1 MNNSQKRRGM
11 VKRSI
16 SLMLVFSM
24 LLSLSVTALAVEEPA
39 VDHDGMT
46 IFVGD
51 VRVEKKDTKNSVE
64 VDAVITAGSDYTTVR
79 GGTLNFDIDSTTTG
93 INATDTLEYA
103 AAGRN
108 DVRMIS
114 ADEGLTTT
122 GKGAVSFAQGK
133 VNPLTIKLTL
143 PNVIATTKINVSGS
157 GMYVAPPA
165 TGKEIDSSKI
175 KVVSGSVIVQY
186 PVTVEIAADSER
198 PANFAIKAKTTE
210 YTTGKDTY
218 DRDAVGTPTDLS
230 NGGMI
235 WVDSGEGQQNKPVLN
250 FTVPVNYYA
259 EVTVNNTKHTVGSAD
274 FTLDS
279 ITADT
284 KVSVKVIAGQVPS
297 DEYTN
302 TSMSYRY
309 GNYDLAA
316 QDTKRF
322 DKKGADNTVAIKNFD
337 GYKLVKYQINNDAAV
352 TENLGTPVT
361 VDITKDNSIVFT
373 YERKDNSTVVPG
385 PDGAIGGG
393 DDVTITPV
401 DKTQPTITPDETGA
415 VTLPADKQG
424 VVSDDKGNTVVVPGG
439 TKVDKEGKIYLPGV
453 TEPVTPENP
462 KPEGNAFYLVT
473 YKYENTVLFTQLG
486 KTDETVQAMDYPSSA
501 KKPEGKEFKNW
512 NTQNAGNGQT
522 YEKEANING
531 ELTLYAQWKDAT
543 VDPGALNS
551 AKITYYSNES
561 TSAQTKEEVRR
572 DKVDTTFP
580 GALDVNAF
588 AAPGE
593 GWTLAG
599 WLRKD
604 DRSNKIYGA
613 SENVTLSKGEEWTLY
628 AQWIKEESGAIT
640 VPGKDGIPGSPD
652 DATAKPGNQ
661 GGTLSRDDT
670 TGIITIPAGGSV
682 TVEGKEYPMPDGGT
696 LKPNGEISI
705 DQPNNGGSIVVKPD
719 GSTEVVKPGGD
730 KDPSKNAFTVTYE
743 SGEAKQ
749 PAKVVV
755 ATDSAQIA
763 EGEAMFSFSGHK
775 FAYWKDGDVIKAEGD
790 TLTTATT
797 LTAYWYA
804 VDESGGVV
812 IKPDPGTDPDKE
824 IIVKPGPGEN
834 KPEPDKDGSVTVQPG
849 GSVEVKPKEP
859 NGGVIELPDG
869 GKVNPDGTITIPP
882 VVGNIDPNKPDT
894 WPAGIHMVK
903 YNANGGDGE
912 MASQLGKEPITV
924 KRNTFTRDSFQ
935 FNIWNTE
942 ANGSGTSYKE
952 SATIE
957 YTKKGQV
964 ITLYAL
970 WYKQNADGSITHPG
984 GDGTFQPDGAKD
996 DITVK
1001 PAPGGSVEK
1010 PDDKGNIKV
1019 PGGGSIVVPGKDG
1032 ETTEIVPPTGTV
1044 ITPDGKIETPDPTK
1058 PDGSGSVTIDPSK
1071 PNGGNENFL
1080 TIKFAP
1086 GTNGF
1091 GSMAACLVNKNQD
1104 FTLPANK
1111 FTSNGKFDFTGWN
1124 TQENGAG
1131 TAYGETI
1138 TAEQLKAVTAETLT
1152 LVAQWKASE
1161 ATAKSA
1167 TITFKWNDAKDSANQ
1182 STQTV
1187 KWNDGDTS
1195 SAQLTPDVVPSLE
1208 GWKQTSWNT
1217 EPNGTGTSYALNDTV
1232 TVENGKP
1239 LTLYALWVQEKAD
1252 GSVVNPGKDGFPGGG
1267 DDITVKPGPGN
1278 KPVTINPDGSITV
1291 PDGGSVKKEPDN
1303 TEIVMPDGGK
1313 VNPDGTIEIPVK
1325 NPEGTIVIKPDGST
1339 EVQKPDGTPDTAA
1352 KVIIIKYEAGND
1364 TAEMVE
1370 YKTVKGAQN
1379 VTAITNPFNW
1389 LKHVF
1394 SRWQDKDDTT
1404 KNYVPGSILPTD
1416 KALTLVALWFEQG
1429 EDGSIVIPVNPGTKD
1444 DDVTVKPN
1452 PTDPEKK
1459 PSVDK
1464 DGAVKVPDGGEVVT
1478 PNGSVTLPE
1487 GGKVDPD
1494 GTVKD
1499 DKGNTIDPANP
1510 GQLPVGFYQV
1520 IYHANDGS
1528 NKTEKQTGKSLQAL
1542 AADTFTNGTNAFV
1555 TWNAQADGKG
1565 ISYAPGKEIPAPA
1578 TGKTVELYAIWYQ
1591 KNGDGDIVVKPDP
1604 DGDKEIVVKPNPD
1617 GSKPTP
1623 GEDGSVEVKP
1633 GGSIEVKPKEPNGGV
1648 IELPDGGKVNPDG
1661 TITIPGVDGKID
1673 PNDPTNWPEN
1683 ILMVKYN
1690 ANGGTGEMASQLGK
1704 NSITVKKNLFTQN
1717 DGFQFNIWNTEAN
1730 GSGTSYKEGD
1740 SVAYVQRGQVTTLY
1754 AMWYKQNTDGSIV
1767 HPGPDGKPG
1776 NKNDITVKPN
1786 PTDDTKKPEVQPDG
1800 SVKVP
1805 DGGEIV
1811 IPGANTPTDDKTV
1824 TVTPG
1829 ATVKPDGSIVIPEG
1843 GSATIQPEGTT
1854 VTGPTTLKPDALPKP
1869 PAANPDPSKP
1879 YKPGNGTIVLPGA
1892 DGSTEAPKDKD
1903 NVIVKPDTGTIDPGN
1918 NNVTT
1923 KGENTTIEYPKAPNG
1938 NGAIIKVPE
1947 GTVIKPD
1954 GSIDMLP
1961 NPGGTIVLP
1970 DGTEITVPG
1979 GSKVNPDGTI
1989 TIPDGGKGEIT
2000 PPGGDKTEI
2009 PGGSTIDKDG
2019 NIVLPDG
2026 GVMSPDGKYKY
2037 TVVLKSSNGTALTV
2051 NGYESIH
2058 WVKKDTQKTVV
2069 APAVTGYLITGESSV
2084 VVTGGQKV
2092 NGGYTITF
2100 TYTQNS
2106 GGTIIV
2112 TPSNPSKPSNP
2123 NKPSDPSD
2131 TNRPAS
2137 PSVTG
2142 VSKMLE
2148 SENHIAYMGGYG
2160 NGMFGPNDQMT
2171 RAQVAQMFYN
2181 LLKDKN
2187 IAITVNFSDV
2197 QGSDWYATAV
2207 NTLAS
2212 LGIIRGV
2219 GDGIFDP
2226 NRSITRAEFATI
2238 ALRFADK
2245 TAGGT
2250 NPFTDVASNDW
2261 YYSAVLN
2268 AVGFGWITGYSDGTF
2283 RPNASIT
2290 RAEVATIVNR
2300 MLDRNADH
2308 DFVNGNATA
2317 SFVDVPSN
2325 HWAYYNIME
2334 ATTPHTHTVDRNG
2347 NESWGKLQ

>member
-1 MNNSQKRRGM
+1 
-11 VKRSI
+11 
-16 SLMLVFSM
+16 M
-24 LLSLSVTALAVEEPA
+24 LLSLLTTAFAVSKPSIPQYGA
-39 VDHDGMT
+39 TIYVD
-46 IFVGD
+46 D
-51 VRVEKKDTKNSVE
+51 VRVEKNATNVTAKLFINYADSFTTINSSAIKLSVPA
-64 VDAVITAGSDYTTVR
+64 D
-79 GGTLNFDIDSTTTG
+79 TTG
-93 INATDTLEYA
+93 ISTDSPAQLGNYTGTTLVRPAANTKYGDFLKTGSGRISLLGDTVSNIHEMTLEFTVPKVTATSKITVEPYTGEFKA
-103 AAGRN
+103 N
-108 DVRMIS
+108 DTPTTSIADS
-114 ADEGLTTT
+114 AI
-122 GKGAVSFAQGK
+122 AV
-133 VNPLTIKLTL
+133 
-143 PNVIATTKINVSGS
+143 
-157 GMYVAPPA
+157 A
-165 TGKEIDSSKI
+165 TGSF
-175 KVVSGSVIVQY
+175 IVQY
-186 PVTVEIAADSER
+186 PVTVEIAADSEK
-198 PANFAIKAKTTE
+198 PANFAIKTKTTE
-210 YTTGKDTY
+210 YNNKATY
-218 DRDAVGTPTDLS
+218 DKAGATATDLTS
-230 NGGMI
+230 GGTFY
-235 WVDSGEGQQNKPVLN
+235 VDSGEGQQNKPVLN
-250 FTVPVNYYA
+250 FTVPENYYA

-284 KVSVKVIAGQVPS
+284 NVSVKVIAGQVPS
-297 DEYTN
+297 DEFTN

-322 DKKGADNTVAIKNFD
+322 DKKGTDNTVAIKNFN
-337 GYKLVKYQINNDAAV
+337 GYKLVKYQINSDAAV
-352 TENLGTPVT
+352 TENLGTSVN

-373 YERKDNSTVVPG
+373 YERQDNSTVVPG
-385 PDGAIGGG
+385 PNGTIGGG

-439 TKVDKEGKIYLPGV
+439 TKVDKEGNIYLPGV
-453 TEPVTPENP
+453 TKPVTPENP
-462 KPEGNAFYLVT
+462 KPEGNEFYLVT
-473 YKYENTVLFTQLG
+473 YKYENTILFTQLG
-486 KTDETVQAMDYPSSA
+486 KTGQDVKAMDYPASA
-501 KKPEGKEFKNW
+501 EKPGGKVFKNW
-512 NTQNAGNGQT
+512 NTRNDGQGDP

-531 ELTLYAQWKDAT
+531 ELTLYAQWKNAP
-543 VDPGALNS
+543 VDPGTLNS

-561 TSAQTKEEVRR
+561 NSALTKEEVRS
-572 DKVDTTFP
+572 DKVETTFP
-580 GALDVNAF
+580 GALDANAF
-588 AAPGE
+588 TAPGE

-604 DRSNKIYGA
+604 DASNKIYSA
-613 SENVTLSKGEEWTLY
+613 SENVTLNKGDEWTLY

-640 VPGKDGIPGSPD
+640 VPGKDGIPGNTD
-652 DATAKPGNQ
+652 DATAKPGDQ
-661 GGTLSRDDT
+661 GGPLVRDDT

-682 TVEGKEYPMPDGGT
+682 TVEGKEYLMPDGGT

-705 DQPNNGGSIVVKPD
+705 NQPNNGGSIVVKPD
-719 GSTEVVKPGGD
+719 GSTEVQKPG
-730 KDPSKNAFTVTYE
+730 
-743 SGEAKQ
+743 
-749 PAKVVV
+749 
-755 ATDSAQIA
+755 
-763 EGEAMFSFSGHK
+763 
-775 FAYWKDGDVIKAEGD
+775 
-790 TLTTATT
+790 
-797 LTAYWYA
+797 
-804 VDESGGVV
+804 
-812 IKPDPGTDPDKE
+812 
-824 IIVKPGPGEN
+824 
-834 KPEPDKDGSVTVQPG
+834 
-849 GSVEVKPKEP
+849 
-859 NGGVIELPDG
+859 
-869 GKVNPDGTITIPP
+869 
-882 VVGNIDPNKPDT
+882 
-894 WPAGIHMVK
+894 
-903 YNANGGDGE
+903 
-912 MASQLGKEPITV
+912 
-924 KRNTFTRDSFQ
+924 
-935 FNIWNTE
+935 
-942 ANGSGTSYKE
+942 
-952 SATIE
+952 
-957 YTKKGQV
+957 
-964 ITLYAL
+964 
-970 WYKQNADGSITHPG
+970 
-984 GDGTFQPDGAKD
+984 
-996 DITVK
+996 
-1001 PAPGGSVEK
+1001 
-1010 PDDKGNIKV
+1010 
-1019 PGGGSIVVPGKDG
+1019 
-1032 ETTEIVPPTGTV
+1032 
-1044 ITPDGKIETPDPTK
+1044 
-1058 PDGSGSVTIDPSK
+1058 
-1071 PNGGNENFL
+1071 
-1080 TIKFAP
+1080 
-1086 GTNGF
+1086 
-1091 GSMAACLVNKNQD
+1091 
-1104 FTLPANK
+1104 
-1111 FTSNGKFDFTGWN
+1111 
-1124 TQENGAG
+1124 
-1131 TAYGETI
+1131 
-1138 TAEQLKAVTAETLT
+1138 
-1152 LVAQWKASE
+1152 
-1161 ATAKSA
+1161 
-1167 TITFKWNDAKDSANQ
+1167 
-1182 STQTV
+1182 
-1187 KWNDGDTS
+1187 
-1195 SAQLTPDVVPSLE
+1195 
-1208 GWKQTSWNT
+1208 
-1217 EPNGTGTSYALNDTV
+1217 
-1232 TVENGKP
+1232 
-1239 LTLYALWVQEKAD
+1239 
-1252 GSVVNPGKDGFPGGG
+1252 
-1267 DDITVKPGPGN
+1267 
-1278 KPVTINPDGSITV
+1278 
-1291 PDGGSVKKEPDN
+1291 
-1303 TEIVMPDGGK
+1303 
-1313 VNPDGTIEIPVK
+1313 
-1325 NPEGTIVIKPDGST
+1325 
-1339 EVQKPDGTPDTAA
+1339 GTPDTAA
-1352 KVIIIKYEAGND
+1352 EVIIIKYEAGND
-1364 TAEMVE
+1364 TAETVE
-1370 YKTVKGAQN
+1370 YKTVKGAKD
-1379 VTAITNPFNW
+1379 VAAITNPFKW

-1404 KNYVPGSILPTD
+1404 KNYVPRSILPTD

-1429 EDGSIVIPVNPGTKD
+1429 EDGSIVIPVDPGTKD

-1459 PSVDK
+1459 PSVDEN
-1464 DGAVKVPDGGEVVT
+1464 GSVKVPEGGEVVT

-1487 GGKVDPD
+1487 GGKVEPD

-1510 GQLPVGFYQV
+1510 DQLPDGFYQV

-1528 NKTEKQTGKSLQAL
+1528 NKTEKRIGKSLQAL

-1555 TWNAQADGKG
+1555 TWNAQADGQG
-1565 ISYAPGKEIPAPA
+1565 ISYAPSKAIPAP
-1578 TGKTVELYAIWYQ
+1578 TNGKTVKLYAIWYQ

-1623 GEDGSVEVKP
+1623 DKDGSVTVQP

-1673 PNDPTNWPEN
+1673 PNAPETWPEG

-1704 NSITVKKNLFTQN
+1704 NSITVKKNTFTQN
-1717 DGFQFNIWNTEAN
+1717 DGFQFNIWNTDAN
-1730 GSGTSYKEGD
+1730 GSGTSYQEGD
-1740 SVAYVQRGQVTTLY
+1740 SVAYTKKGQVTTLY
-1754 AMWYKQNTDGSIV
+1754 AMWYKQNADGSVV

-1776 NKNDITVKPN
+1776 TKDDITVKPN
-1786 PTDDTKKPEVQPDG
+1786 PTDDTKKPKVDPDG
-1800 SVKVP
+1800 SIKVP

-1811 IPGANTPTDDKTV
+1811 IPGANPPTDDKTV

-1843 GSATIQPEGTT
+1843 GTATIQPEGTT

-1903 NVIVKPDTGTIDPGN
+1903 NVIVKPDTGTIDPDN
-1918 NNVTT
+1918 SSVTT

-1938 NGAIIKVPE
+1938 NGAIIKVPD

-1954 GSIDMLP
+1954 GSIDALP
-1961 NPGGTIVLP
+1961 NPGGTVTLP
-1970 DGTEITVPG
+1970 DGTEIEIPG
-1979 GSKVNPDGTI
+1979 GSNIKPDGSI
-1989 TIPDGGKGEIT
+1989 KVPEGSKGEIT
-2000 PPGGDKTEI
+2000 PPGGDKTEV

-2026 GVMSPDGKYKY
+2026 GVVSPDGKYKY
-2037 TVVLKSSNGTALTV
+2037 TVVLKSSNGTTLTV
-2051 NGYESIH
+2051 NGYESIL
-2058 WVKKDTQKTVV
+2058 WVKKDAQKTVV
-2069 APAVTGYLITGESSV
+2069 APAVTGYLITGESSI

-2106 GGTIIV
+2106 GGTVIV
-2112 TPSNPSKPSNP
+2112 TPSKPSKPSKP
-2123 NKPSDPSD
+2123 SDPDKPSDPSD
-2131 TNRPAS
+2131 TNRPVS

-2245 TAGGT
+2245 TADGT

-2334 ATTPHTHTVDRNG
+2334 ATTPHTYTVDRNG

>member
-1 MNNSQKRRGM
+1 MLKRLTS
-11 VKRSI
+11 V
-16 SLMLVFSM
+16 LLVFSM
-24 LLSLSVTALAVEEPA
+24 LLSLLTTAFAVSKPSIPQNGA
-39 VDHDGMT
+39 TIYVD
-46 IFVGD
+46 D
-51 VRVEKKDTKNSVE
+51 VRVEENATNVTAKLYINYADSFTTINSS
-64 VDAVITAGSDYTTVR
+64 AIKLTVPA
-79 GGTLNFDIDSTTTG
+79 DTTG
-93 INATDTLEYA
+93 ISTDSPAQLGKYTGTTFVRPAANTKYGDFLKTGSGRISLLGDTVNNIHEMTLEFTVPKVMATSKITVEPYTGEFKA
-103 AAGRN
+103 N
-108 DVRMIS
+108 DTPTTIIADS
-114 ADEGLTTT
+114 AI
-122 GKGAVSFAQGK
+122 AV
-133 VNPLTIKLTL
+133 
-143 PNVIATTKINVSGS
+143 
-157 GMYVAPPA
+157 A
-165 TGKEIDSSKI
+165 TGSF
-175 KVVSGSVIVQY
+175 IVQY
-186 PVTVEIAADSER
+186 PVKVEIAADSGS
-198 PANFAIKAKTTE
+198 PANFAISTTTTKYNDKATYDMAGADTTTL
-210 YTTGKDTY
+210 TTG
-218 DRDAVGTPTDLS
+218 GTFY
-230 NGGMI
+230 
-235 WVDSGEGQQNKPVLN
+235 VDSGEGQQNRPVLN
-250 FTVPVNYYA
+250 FTVPENYYA
-259 EVTVNNTKHTVGSAD
+259 EVTVNGVKHTVGSSE
-274 FTLDS
+274 FTLPEA
-279 ITADT
+279 ITKDT
-284 KVSVKVIAGQVPS
+284 TVSVKVIAGQKPS
-297 DEYTN
+297 DEFTN

-322 DKKGADNTVAIKNFD
+322 DKKGTDNTVAIKNFD

-373 YERKDNSTVVPG
+373 YERQDNSTVVPG
-385 PDGAIGGG
+385 PNGTIGGG

-401 DKTQPTITPDETGA
+401 DKDLPAIVPDDTGA

-561 TSAQTKEEVRR
+561 TSAPTKEEVRR
-572 DKVDTTFP
+572 DKVDTPFP

-604 DRSNKIYGA
+604 NGSNTIYGA
-613 SENVTLSKGEEWTLY
+613 NQNVILNKDEAWTLY
-628 AQWIKEESGAIT
+628 AQWVKNSDDGSIT
-640 VPGKDGIPGSPD
+640 VPGKDSIPGSPD

-661 GGTLSRDDT
+661 GGTLRRDDT

-705 DQPNNGGSIVVKPD
+705 DQPNGGSIVVKPD
-719 GSTEVVKPGGD
+719 GGTEVVKPDGD
-730 KDPSKNAFTVTYE
+730 KDPSKTAFMVTYE
-743 SGEAKQ
+743 SGEAGQ
-749 PAKVVV
+749 PAKVVTAV
-755 ATDSAQIA
+755 DSVQIA
-763 EGEAMFSFSGHK
+763 DGEAMFPNFKDHK
-775 FAYWKDGDVIKAEGD
+775 FAYWKSGDEIKSVGD
-790 TLTTATT
+790 TLAAETT
-797 LTAYWYA
+797 LTAYWYT
-804 VDESGGVV
+804 VDENGGVV
-812 IKPDPGTDPDKE
+812 IKPDPDKEPDKE
-824 IIVKPGPGEN
+824 IVVKPDPDGN
-834 KPEPDKDGSVTVQPG
+834 KPEPGKDGSVDVKPG
-849 GSVEVKPKEP
+849 GSIEVKPKEP

-869 GKVNPDGTITIPP
+869 GKVNPDGTITIPG
-882 VVGNIDPNKPDT
+882 VEGKIDPNKPDT
-894 WPAGIHMVK
+894 WPVGIHMVK
-903 YNANGGDGE
+903 YNANGGTGE

-970 WYKQNADGSITHPG
+970 WYKQNTDGSIVHPG
-984 GDGTFQPDGAKD
+984 GDGKFQPEGEKD

-1010 PDDKGNIKV
+1010 PDDNGNIKV

-1044 ITPDGKIETPDPTK
+1044 ITPDGKIETPDPDPTK
-1058 PDGSGSVTIDPSK
+1058 PGGSVTIDPSK

-1086 GTNGF
+1086 GTHGF
-1091 GSMAACLVNKNQD
+1091 GSMAACLVNKNQN

-1111 FTSNGKFDFTGWN
+1111 FTSNGKFVFTGWN

-1131 TAYGETI
+1131 TPYGETI
-1138 TAEQLKAVTAETLT
+1138 TAEQLKAVTVETLT

-1167 TITFKWNDAKDSANQ
+1167 TITFKWNDAKDSTNQ

-1195 SAQLTPDVVPSLE
+1195 SAQLTPDVAPSLE

-1217 EPNGTGTSYALNDTV
+1217 EPNGTGTSYALNETV

-1267 DDITVKPGPGN
+1267 DDITVKPGPDK
-1278 KPVTINPDGSITV
+1278 KPGTINPDGSITV

-1325 NPEGTIVIKPDGST
+1325 NPAGTIVIKPDGST
-1339 EVQKPDGTPDTAA
+1339 EVQKPGGTPDTAA
-1352 KVIIIKYEAGND
+1352 EVIIIKYEAGND
-1364 TAEMVE
+1364 TAEVVE
-1370 YKTVKGAQN
+1370 YKTVKGAKD
-1379 VTAITNPFNW
+1379 VAAITNPFKW

-1404 KNYVPGSILPTD
+1404 KNYVPSSILPTD

-1429 EDGSIVIPVNPGTKD
+1429 EDGSIVIPVDPGTKD

-1459 PSVDK
+1459 PSVDEN
-1464 DGAVKVPDGGEVVT
+1464 GSVKVPEGGEVVT

-1487 GGKVDPD
+1487 GGKVEPD

-1499 DKGNTIDPANP
+1499 DKGNTIDPENP
-1510 GQLPVGFYQV
+1510 NQLPDGFYQV
-1520 IYHANDGS
+1520 IYYANDGS
-1528 NKTEKQTGKSLQAL
+1528 NKTEKRTGKSLQAL
-1542 AADTFTNGTNAFV
+1542 AADTFTNGANAFV
-1555 TWNAQADGKG
+1555 TWNAQADGQG
-1565 ISYAPGKEIPAPA
+1565 TSYAPGKEIPAPA
-1578 TGKTVELYAIWYQ
+1578 TGKTVKLYAIWYQ

-1633 GGSIEVKPKEPNGGV
+1633 GGSIEVKPKDPNGGV

-1673 PNDPTNWPEN
+1673 PNAPETWPEG

-1704 NSITVKKNLFTQN
+1704 NSITVKKNTFTQN

-1730 GSGTSYKEGD
+1730 GSGTSYQEGD
-1740 SVAYVQRGQVTTLY
+1740 SVAYAKKGQVTTLY
-1754 AMWYKQNTDGSIV
+1754 AMWYKQNADGSVV

-1776 NKNDITVKPN
+1776 GGDDITIKPN
-1786 PTDDTKKPEVQPDG
+1786 PNPGDPAKKPEVQPDG

-1923 KGENTTIEYPKAPNG
+1923 KGDNTTIEYPKAPNG

-1961 NPGGTIVLP
+1961 EPGGTIVLP

-1979 GSKVNPDGTI
+1979 GSKVDPDGTI

>member
-1 MNNSQKRRGM
+1 
-11 VKRSI
+11 
-16 SLMLVFSM
+16 MLVFSM
-24 LLSLSVTALAVEEPA
+24 LLSLSVTAFAVEKPA

-64 VDAVITAGSDYTTVR
+64 IDAVITAGSDYTTVR

-93 INATDTLEYA
+93 INDTDTLEYA
-103 AAGRN
+103 TAGKS

-114 ADEGLTTT
+114 ADEGLTAT

-133 VNPLTIKLTL
+133 VNPLTVKLTL
-143 PNVIATTKINVSGS
+143 PNVIATTKINVTGS

-165 TGKEIDSSKI
+165 SGKEIDSSKI

-186 PVTVEIAADSER
+186 PVTVNIATDSDTN
-198 PANFAIKAKTTE
+198 AGFAISTTTTAYNKAT
-210 YTTGKDTY
+210 YDMAGKDTTTLTTG
-218 DRDAVGTPTDLS
+218 GTFY
-230 NGGMI
+230 
-235 WVDSGEGQQNKPVLN
+235 VDSGEGQQNRPVLN
-250 FTVPVNYYA
+250 FIVPENYYA
-259 EVTVNNTKHTVGSAD
+259 EVTVNNGAKQTVGTSSFALPEV
-274 FTLDS
+274 TK
-279 ITADT
+279 DT
-284 KVSVKVIAGQVPS
+284 TVSVKLVAGQVPS
-297 DEYTN
+297 DEYTK
-302 TSMSYRY
+302 TSMSYQY

-322 DKKGADNTVAIKNFD
+322 DKKGTDNTVAIKNFD

-501 KKPEGKEFKNW
+501 EKPGGKEFKNW

-599 WLRKD
+599 WLRKG

-640 VPGKDGIPGSPD
+640 VPGKDGIPESPD

-661 GGTLSRDDT
+661 GGTLSRDDK

-705 DQPNNGGSIVVKPD
+705 NQPNNGGSIVVKPD
-719 GSTEVVKPGGD
+719 GGTEVVKPDGD
-730 KDPSKNAFTVTYE
+730 KDPNKNAFTVTYE

-763 EGEAMFSFSGHK
+763 KGEAMFSFSGHK

-797 LTAYWYA
+797 LTAYWYT
-804 VDESGGVV
+804 VDENGGVV
-812 IKPDPGTDPDKE
+812 IKPDPDKEPDKE
-824 IIVKPGPGEN
+824 II
-834 KPEPDKDGSVTVQPG
+834 
-849 GSVEVKPKEP
+849 
-859 NGGVIELPDG
+859 
-869 GKVNPDGTITIPP
+869 
-882 VVGNIDPNKPDT
+882 
-894 WPAGIHMVK
+894 
-903 YNANGGDGE
+903 
-912 MASQLGKEPITV
+912 
-924 KRNTFTRDSFQ
+924 
-935 FNIWNTE
+935 
-942 ANGSGTSYKE
+942 
-952 SATIE
+952 
-957 YTKKGQV
+957 
-964 ITLYAL
+964 
-970 WYKQNADGSITHPG
+970 
-984 GDGTFQPDGAKD
+984 
-996 DITVK
+996 
-1001 PAPGGSVEK
+1001 
-1010 PDDKGNIKV
+1010 
-1019 PGGGSIVVPGKDG
+1019 
-1032 ETTEIVPPTGTV
+1032 
-1044 ITPDGKIETPDPTK
+1044 
-1058 PDGSGSVTIDPSK
+1058 
-1071 PNGGNENFL
+1071 
-1080 TIKFAP
+1080 
-1086 GTNGF
+1086 
-1091 GSMAACLVNKNQD
+1091 
-1104 FTLPANK
+1104 
-1111 FTSNGKFDFTGWN
+1111 
-1124 TQENGAG
+1124 
-1131 TAYGETI
+1131 
-1138 TAEQLKAVTAETLT
+1138 
-1152 LVAQWKASE
+1152 
-1161 ATAKSA
+1161 
-1167 TITFKWNDAKDSANQ
+1167 
-1182 STQTV
+1182 
-1187 KWNDGDTS
+1187 
-1195 SAQLTPDVVPSLE
+1195 
-1208 GWKQTSWNT
+1208 
-1217 EPNGTGTSYALNDTV
+1217 
-1232 TVENGKP
+1232 
-1239 LTLYALWVQEKAD
+1239 
-1252 GSVVNPGKDGFPGGG
+1252 
-1267 DDITVKPGPGN
+1267 
-1278 KPVTINPDGSITV
+1278 
-1291 PDGGSVKKEPDN
+1291 
-1303 TEIVMPDGGK
+1303 
-1313 VNPDGTIEIPVK
+1313 
-1325 NPEGTIVIKPDGST
+1325 
-1339 EVQKPDGTPDTAA
+1339 
-1352 KVIIIKYEAGND
+1352 
-1364 TAEMVE
+1364 
-1370 YKTVKGAQN
+1370 
-1379 VTAITNPFNW
+1379 
-1389 LKHVF
+1389 
-1394 SRWQDKDDTT
+1394 
-1404 KNYVPGSILPTD
+1404 
-1416 KALTLVALWFEQG
+1416 
-1429 EDGSIVIPVNPGTKD
+1429 
-1444 DDVTVKPN
+1444 
-1452 PTDPEKK
+1452 
-1459 PSVDK
+1459 
-1464 DGAVKVPDGGEVVT
+1464 
-1478 PNGSVTLPE
+1478 
-1487 GGKVDPD
+1487 
-1494 GTVKD
+1494 
-1499 DKGNTIDPANP
+1499 
-1510 GQLPVGFYQV
+1510 
-1520 IYHANDGS
+1520 
-1528 NKTEKQTGKSLQAL
+1528 
-1542 AADTFTNGTNAFV
+1542 
-1555 TWNAQADGKG
+1555 
-1565 ISYAPGKEIPAPA
+1565 
-1578 TGKTVELYAIWYQ
+1578 
-1591 KNGDGDIVVKPDP
+1591 
-1604 DGDKEIVVKPNPD
+1604 VKPNPD

-1740 SVAYVQRGQVTTLY
+1740 SVVYVQRGQVTTLY

-1776 NKNDITVKPN
+1776 GGDDITIKPN
-1786 PTDDTKKPEVQPDG
+1786 PNPGDPAKKPEVQPDG

-1923 KGENTTIEYPKAPNG
+1923 KGDNTTIEYPKAPNG

-1979 GSKVNPDGTI
+1979 GSKVDPDGTI

-2058 WVKKDTQKTVV
+2058 WVKKDTPKTVV

>member
-1 MNNSQKRRGM
+1 MLKRLTS
-11 VKRSI
+11 V
-16 SLMLVFSM
+16 LLVFSM
-24 LLSLSVTALAVEEPA
+24 LLSLLTTAFAVSKPSIPQNGA
-39 VDHDGMT
+39 TIYVD
-46 IFVGD
+46 D
-51 VRVEKKDTKNSVE
+51 VRVEENATNVTAKLYINYADSFTTINSS
-64 VDAVITAGSDYTTVR
+64 AIKLTVPA
-79 GGTLNFDIDSTTTG
+79 DTTG
-93 INATDTLEYA
+93 ISTDSPAQLGKYTGTTFVRPAANTKYGDFLKTGSGRISLLGDTVNNIHEMTLEFTVPKVMATSKITVEPYTGEFKA
-103 AAGRN
+103 N
-108 DVRMIS
+108 DTPTTIIADS
-114 ADEGLTTT
+114 AI
-122 GKGAVSFAQGK
+122 AV
-133 VNPLTIKLTL
+133 
-143 PNVIATTKINVSGS
+143 
-157 GMYVAPPA
+157 A
-165 TGKEIDSSKI
+165 TGSF
-175 KVVSGSVIVQY
+175 IVQY
-186 PVTVEIAADSER
+186 PVKVEIAADSGS
-198 PANFAIKAKTTE
+198 PANFAISTTTTKYNDKATYDMAGADTTTL
-210 YTTGKDTY
+210 TTG
-218 DRDAVGTPTDLS
+218 GTFY
-230 NGGMI
+230 
-235 WVDSGEGQQNKPVLN
+235 VDSGEGQQNRPVLN
-250 FTVPVNYYA
+250 FTVPENYYA
-259 EVTVNNTKHTVGSAD
+259 EVTVNGVKHTVGSSE
-274 FTLDS
+274 FTLPEA
-279 ITADT
+279 ITKDT
-284 KVSVKVIAGQVPS
+284 TVSVKVIAGQKPS
-297 DEYTN
+297 DEFTN

-322 DKKGADNTVAIKNFD
+322 DKKGTDNTVAIKNFD

-373 YERKDNSTVVPG
+373 YERQDNSTVVPG
-385 PDGAIGGG
+385 PNGTIGGG

-401 DKTQPTITPDETGA
+401 DKDLPAIVPDDTGA

-604 DRSNKIYGA
+604 NGSNTIYGA
-613 SENVTLSKGEEWTLY
+613 NQNVILNKDEAWTLY
-628 AQWIKEESGAIT
+628 AQWVKNSDDGSIT
-640 VPGKDGIPGSPD
+640 VPGKDSIPGSPD

-661 GGTLSRDDT
+661 GGTLRRDDT

-705 DQPNNGGSIVVKPD
+705 DQPNGGSIVVKPD
-719 GSTEVVKPGGD
+719 GGTEVVKPDGD
-730 KDPSKNAFTVTYE
+730 KDPSKTAFMVTYE
-743 SGEAKQ
+743 SGEAGQ
-749 PAKVVV
+749 PAKVVTAV
-755 ATDSAQIA
+755 DSVQIA
-763 EGEAMFSFSGHK
+763 DGEAMFPNFKDHK
-775 FAYWKDGDVIKAEGD
+775 FAYWKSGDEIKSVGD
-790 TLTTATT
+790 TLAAETT
-797 LTAYWYA
+797 LTAYWYT
-804 VDESGGVV
+804 VDENGGVV
-812 IKPDPGTDPDKE
+812 IKPDPDKEPDKE
-824 IIVKPGPGEN
+824 
-834 KPEPDKDGSVTVQPG
+834 
-849 GSVEVKPKEP
+849 
-859 NGGVIELPDG
+859 
-869 GKVNPDGTITIPP
+869 
-882 VVGNIDPNKPDT
+882 
-894 WPAGIHMVK
+894 
-903 YNANGGDGE
+903 
-912 MASQLGKEPITV
+912 
-924 KRNTFTRDSFQ
+924 
-935 FNIWNTE
+935 
-942 ANGSGTSYKE
+942 
-952 SATIE
+952 
-957 YTKKGQV
+957 
-964 ITLYAL
+964 
-970 WYKQNADGSITHPG
+970 
-984 GDGTFQPDGAKD
+984 
-996 DITVK
+996 
-1001 PAPGGSVEK
+1001 
-1010 PDDKGNIKV
+1010 
-1019 PGGGSIVVPGKDG
+1019 
-1032 ETTEIVPPTGTV
+1032 
-1044 ITPDGKIETPDPTK
+1044 
-1058 PDGSGSVTIDPSK
+1058 
-1071 PNGGNENFL
+1071 
-1080 TIKFAP
+1080 
-1086 GTNGF
+1086 
-1091 GSMAACLVNKNQD
+1091 
-1104 FTLPANK
+1104 
-1111 FTSNGKFDFTGWN
+1111 
-1124 TQENGAG
+1124 
-1131 TAYGETI
+1131 
-1138 TAEQLKAVTAETLT
+1138 
-1152 LVAQWKASE
+1152 
-1161 ATAKSA
+1161 
-1167 TITFKWNDAKDSANQ
+1167 
-1182 STQTV
+1182 
-1187 KWNDGDTS
+1187 
-1195 SAQLTPDVVPSLE
+1195 
-1208 GWKQTSWNT
+1208 
-1217 EPNGTGTSYALNDTV
+1217 
-1232 TVENGKP
+1232 
-1239 LTLYALWVQEKAD
+1239 
-1252 GSVVNPGKDGFPGGG
+1252 
-1267 DDITVKPGPGN
+1267 
-1278 KPVTINPDGSITV
+1278 
-1291 PDGGSVKKEPDN
+1291 
-1303 TEIVMPDGGK
+1303 
-1313 VNPDGTIEIPVK
+1313 
-1325 NPEGTIVIKPDGST
+1325 
-1339 EVQKPDGTPDTAA
+1339 
-1352 KVIIIKYEAGND
+1352 
-1364 TAEMVE
+1364 
-1370 YKTVKGAQN
+1370 
-1379 VTAITNPFNW
+1379 
-1389 LKHVF
+1389 
-1394 SRWQDKDDTT
+1394 
-1404 KNYVPGSILPTD
+1404 
-1416 KALTLVALWFEQG
+1416 
-1429 EDGSIVIPVNPGTKD
+1429 
-1444 DDVTVKPN
+1444 
-1452 PTDPEKK
+1452 
-1459 PSVDK
+1459 
-1464 DGAVKVPDGGEVVT
+1464 
-1478 PNGSVTLPE
+1478 
-1487 GGKVDPD
+1487 
-1494 GTVKD
+1494 
-1499 DKGNTIDPANP
+1499 
-1510 GQLPVGFYQV
+1510 
-1520 IYHANDGS
+1520 
-1528 NKTEKQTGKSLQAL
+1528 
-1542 AADTFTNGTNAFV
+1542 
-1555 TWNAQADGKG
+1555 
-1565 ISYAPGKEIPAPA
+1565 
-1578 TGKTVELYAIWYQ
+1578 
-1591 KNGDGDIVVKPDP
+1591 IVVKPDP
-1604 DGDKEIVVKPNPD
+1604 DGNKPE
-1617 GSKPTP
+1617 P
-1623 GEDGSVEVKP
+1623 GKDGSVDVKP

-1661 TITIPGVDGKID
+1661 TITIPGVEGKID
-1673 PNDPTNWPEN
+1673 PNKPDTWPVG
-1683 ILMVKYN
+1683 IHMVKYN

-1704 NSITVKKNLFTQN
+1704 NSITVKKNTFTQN

-1730 GSGTSYKEGD
+1730 GSGTSYQEGD
-1740 SVAYVQRGQVTTLY
+1740 SVAYAKKGQVTTLY
-1754 AMWYKQNTDGSIV
+1754 AMWYKQNADGSVV

-1776 NKNDITVKPN
+1776 GGDDITIKPN
-1786 PTDDTKKPEVQPDG
+1786 PNPGDPAKKPEVQPDG

-1923 KGENTTIEYPKAPNG
+1923 KGDNTTIEYPKAPNG

-1961 NPGGTIVLP
+1961 EPGGTIVLP

-1979 GSKVNPDGTI
+1979 GSKVDPDGTI

>member
-1 MNNSQKRRGM
+1 MKKRLL
-11 VKRSI
+11 
-16 SLMLVFSM
+16 SLLLVFST
-24 LLSLSVTALAVEEPA
+24 LLSLSVPAFALTEPSEPTGGA
-39 VDHDGMT
+39 SVFIDN
-46 IFVGD
+46 
-51 VRVEKKDTKNSVE
+51 VRVGVGESAK
-64 VDAVITAGSDYTTVR
+64 ATVR
-79 GGTLNFDIDSTTTG
+79 LTYEPGNGATANLNFAIPSDTTG
-93 INATDTLEYA
+93 ISENTKATVGNPTHGSLYPNSTAYKNFVKTGSGLLMLTGIGEKTTSFDITVPKVTETTGIGLTLGSFSY
-103 AAGRN
+103 RN
-108 DVRMIS
+108 DQ
-114 ADEGLTTT
+114 DE
-122 GKGAVSFAQGK
+122 
-133 VNPLTIKLTL
+133 NI
-143 PNVIATTKINVSGS
+143 
-157 GMYVAPPA
+157 
-165 TGKEIDSSKI
+165 KI
-175 KVVSGSVIVQY
+175 KPTLIKTVVGSFIVQY
-186 PVTVEIAADSER
+186 PVTVEIADGSER
-198 PANFAIKAKTTE
+198 PANFAIKTKTTV
-210 YTTGKDTY
+210 YNTKPTY
-218 DRDAVGTPTDLS
+218 DKAGDPTTDLTS
-230 NGGMI
+230 GGTFY
-235 WVDSGEGQQNKPVLN
+235 VDSGEGQQNKPVLN
-250 FTVPVNYYA
+250 FTVPENYYA

-322 DKKGADNTVAIKNFD
+322 DKKGTDNMVAIKNFD

-352 TENLGTPVT
+352 TENLGTSVT

-373 YERKDNSTVVPG
+373 YERQDNSTVVPG
-385 PDGAIGGG
+385 PNGTIGGG

-401 DKTQPTITPDETGA
+401 DKDLPAIAPDDTGA

-439 TKVDKEGKIYLPGV
+439 TKVDKEGNIYLPGV
-453 TEPVTPENP
+453 TKPVTPENP
-462 KPEGNAFYLVT
+462 KPEGNEFYLVT
-473 YKYENTVLFTQLG
+473 YKYENTILFTQLG
-486 KTDETVQAMDYPSSA
+486 KTGQDVKAMDYPASA
-501 KKPEGKEFKNW
+501 EKPGGKVFKNW
-512 NTQNAGNGQT
+512 NTRNDGLGDP

-531 ELTLYAQWKDAT
+531 ELTLYAQWKNAP
-543 VDPGALNS
+543 VDPGTLNS

-561 TSAQTKEEVRR
+561 NSALTKEEVRS
-572 DKVDTTFP
+572 DKVETTFP
-580 GALDVNAF
+580 GALDASAF
-588 AAPGE
+588 TAPGE

-604 DRSNKIYGA
+604 DASNKIYSA
-613 SENVTLSKGEEWTLY
+613 NERVILNKGDDWTLY
-628 AQWIKEESGAIT
+628 AQWVKNSDDDSIT

-661 GGTLSRDDT
+661 GGTLRRDNT

-682 TVEGKEYPMPDGGT
+682 TVEGKEYPMPNGGT

-705 DQPNNGGSIVVKPD
+705 DQPNGGSIVVKPE
-719 GSTEVVKPGGD
+719 GGTEVVKPGGD
-730 KDPSKNAFTVTYE
+730 KDPSQTAFMVTYE
-743 SGEAKQ
+743 SGEANQ
-749 PAKVVV
+749 PAKVVA
-755 ATDSAQIA
+755 ATNSAKIA
-763 EGEAMFSFSGHK
+763 AGEAMFSFSGHK
-775 FAYWKDGDVIKAEGD
+775 FAYWKEGNVIKAEGD
-790 TLTTATT
+790 TLTKATT

-804 VDESGGVV
+804 VDESGSVV
-812 IKPDPGTDPDKE
+812 IKPDPDKEPDKE
-824 IIVKPGPGEN
+824 ITVKPNPDGS
-834 KPEPDKDGSVTVQPG
+834 KPEPDKDGSIPVQPG

-859 NGGVIELPDG
+859 NGGVIELPEG
-869 GKVNPDGTITIPP
+869 GKVNPDGTITIPG
-882 VVGNIDPNKPDT
+882 VEGEIDPNKPDT

-903 YNANGGDGE
+903 YNANGGAGE

-952 SATIE
+952 RATIE

-984 GDGTFQPDGAKD
+984 GDGKFQPNGEKD

-1001 PAPGGSVEK
+1001 PAPGGSIDK

-1019 PGGGSIVVPGKDG
+1019 PDGGSIVVPGKDG
-1032 ETTEIVPPTGTV
+1032 KTTEIVPPAGTV
-1044 ITPDGKIETPDPTK
+1044 ITPDGKIETPDPDPTK
-1058 PDGSGSVTIDPSK
+1058 PGGSITIDPSK

-1080 TIKFAP
+1080 TIKFDP
-1086 GTNGF
+1086 GTQGF

-1131 TAYGETI
+1131 TAYSDKI

-1167 TITFKWNDAKDSANQ
+1167 TITFKWNDAKDSTNQ

-1187 KWNDGDTS
+1187 KWNDGDVS
-1195 SAQLTPDVVPSLE
+1195 SAQLTPDVAPALA

-1217 EPNGTGTSYALNDTV
+1217 KPNGTGTSYALNANV

-1252 GSVVNPGKDGFPGGG
+1252 GSVVNPGKDGFPGGN
-1267 DDITVKPGPGN
+1267 DDITVKPNPDKKPG
-1278 KPVTINPDGSITV
+1278 TINPDGSVTV
-1291 PDGGSVKKEPDN
+1291 PNGGSVKKEPDN

-1313 VNPDGTIEIPVK
+1313 VYPDGTIEIPVK
-1325 NPEGTIVIKPDGST
+1325 NPAGTIVIKPDGST
-1339 EVQKPDGTPDTAA
+1339 EVQKPGGTPDTAA
-1352 KVIIIKYEAGND
+1352 EVIIIKYEAGND
-1364 TAEMVE
+1364 TAEVVE
-1370 YKTVKGAQN
+1370 YKTVKGAKD
-1379 VTAITNPFNW
+1379 VAAITNPFKW

-1404 KNYVPGSILPTD
+1404 KNYVPSSILPTD

-1429 EDGSIVIPVNPGTKD
+1429 EDGSIVIPVDPGTKD

-1459 PSVDK
+1459 PSVDEN
-1464 DGAVKVPDGGEVVT
+1464 GSVKVPEGGEVVT

-1487 GGKVDPD
+1487 GGKVEPD

-1499 DKGNTIDPANP
+1499 DKGNTIDPENP
-1510 GQLPVGFYQV
+1510 DQLPDGFYQV
-1520 IYHANDGS
+1520 IYYANDGS
-1528 NKTEKQTGKSLQAL
+1528 NKTEKRTGKSLQAL
-1542 AADTFTNGTNAFV
+1542 AADTFTNGANAFV
-1555 TWNAQADGKG
+1555 TWNAQADGQG
-1565 ISYAPGKEIPAPA
+1565 TSYAPGKEIPAPA
-1578 TGKTVELYAIWYQ
+1578 TRKTVKLYAIWYQ

-1633 GGSIEVKPKEPNGGV
+1633 GGSIEVKPKDPNGGV

-1673 PNDPTNWPEN
+1673 PNAPETWPEG

-1704 NSITVKKNLFTQN
+1704 NSITVKKNTFTQN

-1730 GSGTSYKEGD
+1730 GSGTSYQEGD
-1740 SVAYVQRGQVTTLY
+1740 SVAYAKKGQVTTLY
-1754 AMWYKQNTDGSIV
+1754 AMWYKQNADGSVV

-1776 NKNDITVKPN
+1776 TKDDITVKPN
-1786 PTDDTKKPEVQPDG
+1786 PTDNTKKPEVGPDG
-1800 SVKVP
+1800 SIKVP

-1843 GSATIQPEGTT
+1843 GTATIQPEGTT

-1903 NVIVKPDTGTIDPGN
+1903 NVIVKPDTGTIDPDN
-1918 NNVTT
+1918 SSVTT

-1938 NGAIIKVPE
+1938 NGAIIKVPD

-1954 GSIDMLP
+1954 GSIDALP
-1961 NPGGTIVLP
+1961 NPGGTVTLP
-1970 DGTEITVPG
+1970 DGTEIEIPG
-1979 GSKVNPDGTI
+1979 GSNIKPDGSI
-1989 TIPDGGKGEIT
+1989 KVPEGSKGEIT
-2000 PPGGDKTEI
+2000 PPGGDKTEV

-2026 GVMSPDGKYKY
+2026 GVVSPDGKYKY
-2037 TVVLKSSNGTALTV
+2037 TVVLKSSNGTTLTV
-2051 NGYESIH
+2051 NGYESIL

-2069 APAVTGYLITGESSV
+2069 APAVTGYLITGESSI

-2106 GGTIIV
+2106 GGTVIV
-2112 TPSNPSKPSNP
+2112 TPSKPSKPSNP
-2123 NKPSDPSD
+2123 SNPDKPSDPSD
-2131 TNRPAS
+2131 TNRPVS

-2219 GDGIFDP
+2219 GDGVFDP

-2245 TAGGT
+2245 TADGT